1 LTYYFPTITY
11 IYVIVN
17 INGDIMGKVKALWQ
31 EGIEKEIDDYVD
43 GIITEDQVSDDAKEQ
58 YILSNEDISF
68 KSLNVRVSIY
78 DQIKR
83 IAKEDNRTIAA
94 TVAIMVRDTLSDRQ
108 GLKTHYRRW
117 IPKGWNIKLYQ
128 ENGGVDEAK

>member
-1 LTYYFPTITY
+1 
-11 IYVIVN
+11 
-17 INGDIMGKVKALWQ
+17 MGGTKRLWE
-31 EGIEKEIDDYVD
+31 EGIEEEVGDYLD
-43 GIITEDQVSDDAKEQ
+43 GIIPRSKVSEDAEEVYDLDD
-58 YILSNEDISF
+58 EDVGF
-68 KSLNVRVSIY
+68 KSLNVRVSVY
-78 DQIKR
+78 KQIKR